1 MPDPHPQ
8 ELRERAVRSYED
20 GVDGY
25 LTVADRFSISVA
37 SLKRW
42 VYLNRRE
49 GTLEPRPKGGGT
61 PSAIT
66 AAEIETLIED
76 LRDPTAGELT
86 AAFNRSRRGRHR
98 VHVSSMKRALR
109 RCGYVV
115 KKSADGHWRV
125 SGRTLRSSARTSR

>member
-25 LTVADRFSISVA
+25 PTVANQFSISVA

-42 VYLNRRE
+42 VYLKRRE

-66 AAEIETLIED
+66 AAEIEALIED

-86 AAFNRSRRGRHR
+86 AAFNRSRRGRRR

-115 KKSADGHWRV
+115 KKSADGRWRV
-125 SGRTLRSSARTSR
+125 YAPTSSKPAPRS

>member
-1 MPDPHPQ
+1 MPEPHPQ
-8 ELRERAVRSYED
+8 GLRERAFQSYED
-20 GVDGY
+20 GVESY
-25 LTVADRFSISVA
+25 LTVAEQFSIGVA

-42 VYLNRRE
+42 VRLKRTE

-61 PSAIT
+61 QSTIT
-66 AAEIETLIED
+66 AADIESLMEE

-86 AAFNRSRRGRHR
+86 AGFNRDRRGRNR

-115 KKSADGHWRV
+115 KKSADGRSRV
-125 SGRTLRSSARTSR
+125 CAPTSSKPAPRS

>member
-8 ELRERAVRSYED
+8 GLRERAVQSYED
-20 GVDGY
+20 GAESY
-25 LTVADRFSISVA
+25 LTVAQRFSIGAA

-42 VYLNRRE
+42 VRLKRTE

-61 PSAIT
+61 QSRIT
-66 AAEIETLIED
+66 AADIESLMEE

-86 AAFNRSRRGRHR
+86 AGFNRDRRGRNR

-115 KKSADGHWRV
+115 KKSVDGRWRV
-125 SGRTLRSSARTSR
+125 YAPTSSKPAPRS

>member
-115 KKSADGHWRV
+115 KKSADGRWRV
-125 SGRTLRSSARTSR
+125 CVPTSSKPAPRS

>member
-8 ELRERAVRSYED
+8 GLRERSVQSYED
-20 GVDGY
+20 GVESY
-25 LTVADRFSISVA
+25 LTVAKRFSIGVA

-42 VYLNRRE
+42 VRLRRTE
-49 GTLEPRPKGGGT
+49 GTLEPRTKGGGT
-61 PSAIT
+61 PSTIT
-66 AAEIETLIED
+66 AADIEMLMAE

-86 AAFNRSRRGRHR
+86 AGFNRSRRGRNR

-115 KKSADGHWRV
+115 KKSADGRWRV
-125 SGRTLRSSARTSR
+125 CAPMSSKPAQRS

>member
-20 GVDGY
+20 GADGY
-25 LTVADRFSISVA
+25 LMVADRFSISVA

-42 VYLNRRE
+42 VYLKRRE

-66 AAEIETLIED
+66 AAEIEALIED

-86 AAFNRSRRGRHR
+86 AAFNRSRRGRRR

-115 KKSADGHWRV
+115 KKSADGRWRV
-125 SGRTLRSSARTSR
+125 CALTSSKPAPRS

>member
-8 ELRERAVRSYED
+8 GLRERAVQSYED
-20 GVDGY
+20 GVESY
-25 LTVADRFSISVA
+25 LTVAQDFSIGVA

-42 VYLNRRE
+42 VRLKRIE
-49 GTLEPRPKGGGT
+49 GTLKPRPKGGGT
-61 PSAIT
+61 QSTIT
-66 AAEIETLIED
+66 AADIEALMDD

-86 AAFNRSRRGRHR
+86 AGFNRGRRGRYR

-115 KKSADGHWRV
+115 KKSADGRWRV
-125 SGRTLRSSARTSR
+125 CAPTSSLPAPRS

>member
-8 ELRERAVRSYED
+8 ELRERAVRSYEN

-25 LTVADRFSISVA
+25 LAVADRFSISEA

-42 VYLNRRE
+42 VYLKRRE

-66 AAEIETLIED
+66 ATEIEALIED

-86 AAFNRSRRGRHR
+86 AAFNRSRRGRRR

-115 KKSADGHWRV
+115 KKSADGRWRV
-125 SGRTLRSSARTSR
+125 YAPTSSKPAPRS